1 MLKKDDAEHP
11 IPQPWRSTFRQI
23 ANAFVAGDFQLRDHP
38 IDDVVPLLPATARYI
53 ADNIAAYGAAL
64 APLNDSTWDQS
75 VYRWM
80 DGHWQMLVDLST
92 EAEPVSDLTLHAKL
106 YEGDGLR
113 LEIDSV
119 HVP

>member
-11 IPQPWRSTFRQI
+11 APEPWRSTFRQI

-38 IDDVVPLLPATARYI
+38 IDSVVPVDPATAEYI
-53 ADNIAAYGAAL
+53 AENIFAYGEAL
-64 APLNDSTWDQS
+64 APLDDATWDRS

-80 DGHWQMLVDLST
+80 DGYWQMLVDLST
-92 EAEPVSDLTLHAKL
+92 KDEPVSDLSLHAKL
-106 YEGDGLR
+106 YEAEGHR
-113 LEIDSV
+113 LVIDSV